1 MARERC
7 SVHAEFA
14 EPFKREESALGQHGI
29 EACAAM
35 SLAQNEAIA
44 VRPVRSPGVHAKH
57 SPVENGKHVSHRK
70 RRSDMAALRAMSHPE
85 DMPTDCGGKPSVL
98 RALLPRAY
106 RSHLCVPRAVAVG
119 TRRSLRFVI
128 NETHSAWVRRRLL
141 RFSRKNARKIL
152 TKKLVAPATATFMRR
167 RGLE

>member
-7 SVHAEFA
+7 SVHVEFA
-14 EPFKREESALGQHGI
+14 EAFKREESALGQHGI

-44 VRPVRSPGVHAKH
+44 VRPVRSPGVHAEH

-85 DMPTDCGGKPSVL
+85 DMPTDCGGKPSML
-98 RALLPRAY
+98 RALLLRA
-106 RSHLCVPRAVAVG
+106 H
-119 TRRSLRFVI
+119 RRHKRDSFRLGPTAASQVFQEEREEDTDE
-128 NETHSAWVRRRLL
+128 ETSGAGYGQVHSEA
-141 RFSRKNARKIL
+141 
-152 TKKLVAPATATFMRR
+152 
-167 RGLE
+167 